1 MNMRAR
7 FHFVIVLL
15 LITLA
20 GRDTQANTAPTG
32 DRCAFIGRKEFSDFT
47 TTATEKPGIVEM
59 ISPELAVPIAWDE
72 LVASWNVPPGVYLK
86 LEARAIFPD
95 HTTKYYTL
103 GLWSD
108 DPAAHPRASVS
119 HQRDDDGTVKQDT
132 LVLAHHGGKVQVR
145 ITLGGDNSTNNATLK
160 FLGLSFCNSDAHPPA
175 REPNHA
181 AWGKTIEVPERR
193 QAEYKEE
200 KGWCSPTSLS
210 MVLAYWSDAAH
221 RPELNHTELEVA
233 HAVQDSG
240 MDGTGN
246 WPFNTAYAG
255 TFPGVR
261 AYVTRLD
268 DISELEDWIADG
280 IAPII
285 SVSSYLTND
294 RHSGP
299 DNGHLIVCV
308 GFTEQGDFVANDP
321 GVSVK
326 RNIRA
331 RRVYPRERVINA
343 WKKSK
348 NAVYLVYPEN
358 ATIPKNVSGHWDD
371 GDSKTEMK

>member
-1 MNMRAR
+1 MHVRVRLQVALCFFVSFLASAAR
-7 FHFVIVLL
+7 S
-15 LITLA
+15 
-20 GRDTQANTAPTG
+20 DTAPANT
-32 DRCAFIGRKEFSDFT
+32 RCAFIGRKEFSDFT
-47 TTATEKPGIVEM
+47 KTPGANAGEIVLT
-59 ISPELAVPIAWDE
+59 SPEMPVPVEWNE

-86 LEARAIFPD
+86 MEARAVFPD
-95 HTTKYYTL
+95 HTTKYFTL
-103 GLWSD
+103 GLWSEN
-108 DPAAHPRASVS
+108 PKLHPRNSIS
-119 HQRDDDGTVKQDT
+119 HQRDADGTVSTDT
-132 LVLAHHGGKVQVR
+132 LILKRRGGKAQVR
-145 ITLGGDNSTNNATLK
+145 ITLGDVDSNTPPELK
-160 FLGLSFCNSDAHPPA
+160 FLGLSFCDSQTPVVT
-175 REPNHA
+175 REPNRA

-210 MVLAYWSDAAH
+210 MVLAYWSDDLH
-221 RPELNHTELEVA
+221 RAELNHTVPEVA
-233 HAVQDSG
+233 KAIYDED

-261 AYVTRLD
+261 AYVTRFD
-268 DISELEDWIADG
+268 DISELEDWIAAG
-280 IAPII
+280 IPPII

-308 GFTEQGDFVANDP
+308 GFTDTGDMIANDP

-326 RNIRA
+326 RNARA

-348 NAVYLVYPEN
+348 NTVYLVYPED
-358 ATIPKNVSGHWDD
+358 AKIPKNIYGHWD
-371 GDSKTEMK
+371 GGQGSEK

>member
-1 MNMRAR
+1 MLVCLMGCA
-7 FHFVIVLL
+7 
-15 LITLA
+15 
-20 GRDTQANTAPTG
+20 TQADPVPG
-32 DRCAFIGRKEFSDFT
+32 SGRCAFIGRKEFSDFT
-47 TTATEKPGIVEM
+47 KTPGAAAGEVVLT
-59 ISPELAVPIAWDE
+59 SPEITAPIAWDE
-72 LVASWNVPPGVYLK
+72 LIASWNVPAGVYLK
-86 LEARAIFPD
+86 TEARAIFPD

-108 DPAAHPRASVS
+108 DASLHPRNSIS
-119 HQRDDDGTVKQDT
+119 RQRDDDGTVKTDT
-132 LVLAHHGGKVQVR
+132 LVLKRPGGKIQVR
-145 ITLGGDNSTNNATLK
+145 ITLGSADTNQPPSLK
-160 FLGLSFCNSDAHPPA
+160 FLGLSFCDSQAQPIA

-210 MVLAYWSDAAH
+210 MVLAYWSDTLH
-221 RPELNHTELEVA
+221 RSELNHTVPEVA
-233 HAVQDSG
+233 KAIYDED

-268 DISELEDWIADG
+268 DISELEDWIAAG
-280 IAPII
+280 IPPII

-308 GFTEQGDFVANDP
+308 GFTDTGDFVANDP

-326 RNIRA
+326 RNVRA

-348 NAVYLVYPEN
+348 NTVYLVYPET
-358 ATIPKNVSGHWDD
+358 ATIPKHASGHWDS
-371 GDSKTEMK
+371 GG

>member
-1 MNMRAR
+1 LLAS
-7 FHFVIVLL
+7 FIV
-15 LITLA
+15 TA
-20 GRDTQANTAPTG
+20 TQAATAPPG
-32 DRCAFIGRKEFSDFT
+32 DRCAFIGRKDFADFT
-47 TTATEKPGIVEM
+47 TTAGEKPGEVVM
-59 ISPELAVPIAWDE
+59 TSPELTVPIAWDE
-72 LVASWNVPPGVYLK
+72 LVASWNVPAGVYAK
-86 LEARAIFPD
+86 VEARAIFPD
-95 HTTKYYTL
+95 HTTKYYTM

-108 DPAAHPRASVS
+108 DPAQHPRTSVQ

-132 LVLAHHGGKVQVR
+132 LALTRHGGKLQVR
-145 ITLGGDNSTNNATLK
+145 VTLGNAATNQTALK
-160 FLGLSFCNSDAHPPA
+160 FLGLSFCDSQAAAVA

-193 QAEYKEE
+193 QGEYPEQ

-210 MVLAYWSDAAH
+210 MVLAYWSDAEH
-221 RPELNHTELEVA
+221 RPDLNHTELETA
-233 HAVQDSG
+233 HAVYDSG
-240 MDGTGN
+240 MEGTGN

-255 TFPGVR
+255 SFPGVR

-268 DISELEDWIADG
+268 DISELEDWVAAG

-294 RHSGP
+294 RHSGQ

-308 GFTEQGDFVANDP
+308 GFTAQGDFVANDP

-326 RNIRA
+326 NNVRA
-331 RRVYPRERVINA
+331 RRIYPRARVINA

-348 NAVYLVYPEN
+348 NTAYLVYPVD
-358 ATIPKNVSGHWDD
+358 AKIPKDVSGHWED
-371 GDSKTEMK
+371 GESKAEMK